1 MATSPMNTPKIEFFG
16 WDQPAIELVAAKL
29 HEGLTNPK
37 TAAQYRRATV
47 VVPTAES
54 GRRLREY
61 MAERAGR
68 PLLMPKIIL
77 AGQLIPCEGEN
88 VATEMETTAAWLQVL
103 EGAMGDKPLPW
114 LLDVVTQMQRVRKQ
128 LEQEARTPEWEQET
142 ARRFVQEYLQESE
155 TQWENTLRYEQ
166 ERWNTLSTTFAKVD
180 EQLAG
185 WGLCPAEQCI
195 ADELSQ
201 PTRRGL
207 VIIACVPELS
217 PLNRLYLQR
226 LEDTG
231 SARVEIWVNAPAE
244 ESRRF
249 DIFGQPLAII
259 SEGPHTGMGWSECS
273 IQIPTIH
280 TDTGGICDT
289 IHPTGS
295 VQAFGRKVKELAG
308 GFDSDEVLLASC
320 DNSLSPMLVSAF
332 QPEWQVNMP
341 EARSLLSTEAGRLPL
356 QLKNA
361 CSSWCQASTGSNRTM
376 EDFLALLRNR
386 MLQCSL
392 YPAQTPASFNRYLTE
407 LCMIHLPGSVS
418 HLLHLMQRELQSNEE
433 NHTLHR
439 YIAYTEATIQMIED
453 CLDTERMPERLCE
466 LASSLQQQLKAP
478 AWKRASRVLTENLRA
493 AAALVTSPAI
503 SCQPLF
509 ALALLVH
516 FVEKQATGAL
526 EGAME
531 SEQCINLRG
540 WRELCFARES
550 RIILA
555 GMHDGY
561 VPERMPADAYLPN
574 AYRSFLSMTSDSS
587 RCARDSFLLTALL
600 HSRPAGSVH
609 FVLAASSVDGTPIAP
624 SPLLLRCNTPA
635 ETAERVSWLF
645 SDPQSAGSGEAY
657 DLLPFISST
666 SGSSGEGAMESTALI
681 APGKANPYADP
692 NYTFSPSAIKNF
704 LNCPLRFWMERLLK
718 IAPGDALNE
727 GKSEPDA
734 AEYGTLLHAILQD
747 ITTRF
752 YKADAGAD
760 CAALAADIA
769 SYASVCTINHVA
781 EQYGDETGTLPIPI
795 RILQR
800 NLQKTVQEFAHQ
812 HAQELCNG
820 WEVILREEQL
830 CFQLPAE
837 GGSAPLLFDMR
848 VDRVDRHRVDGRMRV
863 IDYKTNESTPRATHW
878 EKLSPDAAALY
889 NAYMPAA
896 LTLQNEKDER
906 FRWASVQLPLYA
918 EALRQIYQLAEL
930 PETAFY
936 NIPRTKP
943 GTVTY
948 SPMGGMSSKSSM
960 TQELHN
966 QAIACVQAAAALMR
980 AGKCLY
986 SAESLGRSLM
996 YSNFGALSIY
1006 KDPDPRVMC
1015 SLPPISI
1022 PQQEIDNH

>member
-1 MATSPMNTPKIEFFG
+1 MDTLHLEFLG
-16 WDQPAIELVAAKL
+16 WNAPAIELVANKL
-29 HEGLTNPK
+29 EELNTRQPSDF
-37 TAAQYRRATV
+37 RRATV

-77 AGQLIPCEGEN
+77 AGQLIPCDGEN
-88 VATEMETTAAWLQVL
+88 VATEMETMAAWLQVL
-103 EGAMGDKPLPW
+103 DGAMGDKPLPW
-114 LLDVVTQMQRVRKQ
+114 LLDVATQMQRVRKQ

-142 ARRFVQEYLQESE
+142 ARRFVQEYLQEPE
-155 TQWENTLRYEQ
+155 QQWENTLRYEQ
-166 ERWNTLSTTFAKVD
+166 ERWDTLRTTFAGVD
-180 EQLAG
+180 EQLAD
-185 WGLCPAEQCI
+185 WGLCPAEQCV
-195 ADELSQ
+195 AAELAAPS
-201 PTRRGL
+201 RRGL

-226 LEDTG
+226 LVDTG
-231 SARVEIWVNAPAE
+231 SARVEIWVNAPAAE
-244 ESRRF
+244 ANRF
-249 DIFGQPLAII
+249 DIFGQPLAVI
-259 SEGPHTGMGWSECS
+259 SEGSHAGMGWSECP
-273 IQIPTIH
+273 IHIPTI
-280 TDTGGICDT
+280 DTIAGGICDT

-308 GFDSDEVLLASC
+308 GCDSHEVLLASC

-332 QPEWQVNMP
+332 LPEWQVNMP

-361 CSSWCQASTGSNRTM
+361 CTAWCQASTGSNRTM

-386 MLQCSL
+386 ALQCCL
-392 YPAQTPASFNRYLTE
+392 PQAQAPASFNRYLTE
-407 LCMIHLPGSVS
+407 LCMVHLPGSVS

-433 NHTLHR
+433 NHAIPR
-439 YIAYTEATIQMIED
+439 YIAYTEATIQLIED
-453 CLDTERMPERLCE
+453 CLDTERMPERLRE
-466 LASSLQQQLKAP
+466 LAAALQQLLRAP
-478 AWKRASRVLTENLRA
+478 EWKRASRVLSENLRA
-493 AAALVTSPAI
+493 AAALVTNPTI
-503 SCQPLF
+503 SSQPLF
-509 ALALLVH
+509 ALALLAL
-516 FVEKQATGAL
+516 FVEKLSAGAL

-531 SEQCINLRG
+531 SDQAITLRG
-540 WRELCFARES
+540 WRELCFASEP

-574 AYRSFLSMTSDSS
+574 AYRSFLSMTNDTS

-609 FVLAASSVDGTPIAP
+609 FVLASCSVDGTPIAP

-645 SDPQSAGSGEAY
+645 SDPQAAASDEAY
-657 DLLPFISST
+657 DLLPFISSH
-666 SGSSGEGAMESTALI
+666 SGSPDERAMESTRLI
-681 APGKANPYADP
+681 APGKDNPYADP
-692 NYTFSPSAIKNF
+692 KYTFSPSAIKNF
-704 LNCPLRFWMERLLK
+704 LSCPLRFWMERLLK
-718 IAPGDALNE
+718 ISPGDALDE
-727 GKSEPDA
+727 AKSEPDA

-752 YKADAGAD
+752 DKADDGAD
-760 CAALAADIA
+760 CAALAADMA
-769 SYASVCTINHVA
+769 AYANECTIRHVA
-781 EQYGDETGTLPIPI
+781 EQYGDETGSLPIPI

-837 GGSAPLLFDMR
+837 DGAAPLLFDMR

-889 NAYMPAA
+889 DVYMPAA
-896 LTLQNEKDER
+896 LALQNEKDEC

-918 EALRQIYQLAEL
+918 EALRQIYQQAEL

-948 SPMGGMSSKSSM
+948 SPMGGMSSKSPM
-960 TQELHN
+960 TQELHD

-1015 SLPPISI
+1015 SLPPLNI
-1022 PQQEIDNH
+1022 PQTETDNH